1 MLEQSRGF
9 GFITVP
15 NQAKADEILSSQ
27 PHTIKGEKI
36 ECKKAFPKEYNS
48 QHLLNKSLGNNLTD
62 SQNRKIFI
70 GGLPPATTKTNLIQF
85 FSRYGE
91 IEYCIIMT
99 DKATDKPRGHFLIC

>member
-48 QHLLNKSLGNNLTD
+48 VEYQGIIEAL
-62 SQNRKIFI
+62 
-70 GGLPPATTKTNLIQF
+70 
-85 FSRYGE
+85 E
-91 IEYCIIMT
+91 IKVNSEQIV
-99 DKATDKPRGHFLIC
+99 

>member
-1 MLEQSRGF
+1 M
-9 GFITVP
+9 
-15 NQAKADEILSSQ
+15 SSQ
-27 PHTIKGEKI
+27 PHIIKGEKV

-48 QHLLNKSLGNNLTD
+48 QHLLNKYLGNNKND

-70 GGLPPATTKTNLIQF
+70 GGLPPATTKANLIQF

-99 DKATDKPRGHFLIC
+99 DKATEKPRGNLFIF